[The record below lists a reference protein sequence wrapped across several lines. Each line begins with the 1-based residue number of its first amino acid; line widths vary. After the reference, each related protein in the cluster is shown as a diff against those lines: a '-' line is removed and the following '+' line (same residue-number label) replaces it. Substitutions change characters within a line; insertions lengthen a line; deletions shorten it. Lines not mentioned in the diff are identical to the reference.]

1 MSEQVVIVR
10 MEHLRE
16 LRYCARGV
24 RFFFQRHNL
33 DYTLFLSEGI
43 EAEKL
48 LRVTNNDGMAVAAVE
63 VANGRKQ

>member
-1 MSEQVVIVR
+1 MSDEAVIVR

-24 RFFFQRHNL
+24 RSFFQRHNL
-33 DYTLFLSEGI
+33 DYTVFLSDGI
-43 EAEKL
+43 EAGEL